1 MIMFKAKNAY
11 LCYTKGPVF
20 PQLDTFER
28 AYINAALWA
37 SNDESDESGG
47 RPLDVNFSIIDLPI
61 ETVQKLKSDCA
72 EFLKIEGVQ
81 PLLDEAYDLYRFGDE
96 QAGAD
101 LWLTRNGHGA
111 GFFDRN
117 LETIG
122 EKLTEICRGL
132 PTRDLYIGDDG
143 NVYVS

>member
-1 MIMFKAKNAY
+1 MFKAKNAY

-37 SNDESDESGG
+37 STDNSDESGG
-47 RPLDVNFSIIDLPI
+47 RPMDVNFSIIDLPV

-72 EFLKIEGVQ
+72 NFLAIEGVKA
-81 PLLDEAYDLYRFGDE
+81 LLDEAYDLYRYGDE

-111 GFFDRN
+111 GFWDRKIA
-117 LETIG
+117 EVG

-132 PTRDLYIGDDG
+132 KTRDLYIGDDG
-143 NVYVS
+143 EVCVS